1 MPNDLTELNKFA
13 DKWLSG
19 LSWEKKSVRATFK
32 LSQEATE
39 MLTAL
44 TESKGESMKEFF
56 DTLCFRLLF
65 WEEALE
71 SNDPMLAKLNE
82 HDKKAEI
89 EKLQRQVR
97 KTYVISKTAREKLAR
112 FAEKY
117 KLSRDAFVEHAV
129 RFENESITK
138 RAEEKRRTHT
148 RAFEIVQSS
157 STALE
162 NALEE
167 LKGILEEGDPIRGR
181 FLSVCIVLDN
191 LCQAIEQELQ

>member
-117 KLSRDAFVEHAV
+117 KLSQTLLLSMRCVLKM
-129 RFENESITK
+129 S
-138 RAEEKRRTHT
+138 
-148 RAFEIVQSS
+148 QS
-157 STALE
+157 LNGQKK
-162 NALEE
+162 NAGRIPGR
-167 LKGILEEGDPIRGR
+167 LK
-181 FLSVCIVLDN
+181 
-191 LCQAIEQELQ
+191 